1 MKAKKAIVTLLLLG
15 SVGLAGA
22 ALARGH
28 CGQGRAVAPY
38 CPPAQEGCWGQD
50 LAAGP
55 GCEWQGQRPDAC
67 WGRQDRP
74 CFGAATDGWC
84 GRPAHGDRNGGW
96 GARRGWILDLPQELQ
111 EKAKT
116 LEKLR
121 IDLDY
126 ALASTPIDRPKAL
139 ELYGQI
145 QKLRDEIQTAAFT
158 RRLDWIEE
166 AAAQRRLNG
175 TVKPG
180 APNQGTS
187 GEAAPAK

>member
-1 MKAKKAIVTLLLLG
+1 MKAKKAIITLLVLG
-15 SVGLAGA
+15 SIGLAGA

-38 CPPAQEGCWGQD
+38 CPPAQEGRWGQGP
-50 LAAGP
+50 AVGP
-55 GCEWQGQRPDAC
+55 GCGWQGARPDAC
-67 WGRQDRP
+67 WGRQDGP
-74 CFGAATDGWC
+74 CFGEATDGWC
-84 GRPAHGDRNGGW
+84 GGPARWGRNGGR
-96 GARRGWILDLPQELQ
+96 GAHRGWVMDLPQELK
-111 EKAKT
+111 EKARS

-145 QKLRDEIQTAAFT
+145 QKLRDELQTAAFT
-158 RRLDWIEE
+158 RRLDRIEE
-166 AAAQRRLNG
+166 TAAQRRLNS

-180 APNQGTS
+180 APAQGTT
-187 GEAAPAK
+187 GDAAPAK

>member
-1 MKAKKAIVTLLLLG
+1 M
-15 SVGLAGA
+15 
-22 ALARGH
+22 
-28 CGQGRAVAPY
+28 
-38 CPPAQEGCWGQD
+38 
-50 LAAGP
+50 
-55 GCEWQGQRPDAC
+55 
-67 WGRQDRP
+67 
-74 CFGAATDGWC
+74 
-84 GRPAHGDRNGGW
+84 
-96 GARRGWILDLPQELQ
+96 DLPQELQ
-111 EKAKT
+111 EKAGT

>member
-1 MKAKKAIVTLLLLG
+1 MKAKKAIITLLVLG

-22 ALARGH
+22 ALAKGH

-38 CPPAQEGCWGQD
+38 CPQVQEGRWGQG

-55 GCEWQGQRPDAC
+55 GCGWPGMRPDAC
-67 WGRQDRP
+67 WGRQDGP

-84 GRPAHGDRNGGW
+84 RGRNGGW
-96 GARRGWILDLPQELQ
+96 DARRGRVMDLPQELQ

-126 ALASTPIDRPKAL
+126 ALASTPIDRTKAL

-158 RRLDWIEE
+158 KRMDLIEE
-166 AAAQRRLNG
+166 AAAQRRPNG

-180 APNQGTS
+180 TPAQGTT
-187 GEAAPAK
+187 GDAAPAK

>member
-1 MKAKKAIVTLLLLG
+1 MKAKKVIIALLVLG

-38 CPPAQEGCWGQD
+38 CPPAQEGRWGQGP
-50 LAAGP
+50 AVGP
-55 GCEWQGQRPDAC
+55 GCGWQGARPDAC
-67 WGRQDRP
+67 WGRQDGP
-74 CFGAATDGWC
+74 CFGAAPDGWC
-84 GRPAHGDRNGGW
+84 GGPARWGRNGGW
-96 GARRGWILDLPQELQ
+96 GRIMDLPQELQ
-111 EKAKT
+111 EKART

-126 ALASTPIDRPKAL
+126 ALASTPIDRTKAL

-158 RRLDWIEE
+158 WRMDRIEE
-166 AAAQRRLNG
+166 AAAQRRLNS

-180 APNQGTS
+180 TPAQGTT
-187 GEAAPAK
+187 GDAAPAK